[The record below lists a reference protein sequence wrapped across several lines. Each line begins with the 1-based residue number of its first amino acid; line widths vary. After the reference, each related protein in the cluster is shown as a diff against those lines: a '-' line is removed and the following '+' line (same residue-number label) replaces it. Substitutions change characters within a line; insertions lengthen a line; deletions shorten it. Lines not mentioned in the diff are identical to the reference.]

1 MSGPDVPGD
10 HRNGSG
16 LLWGDECLGVWPIG
30 TEHSVVHCPGKKKIQ
45 DLESEALASL
55 ELSQLLE

>member
-30 TEHSVVHCPGKKKIQ
+30 TEHSVVHCPGKKKYRI
-45 DLESEALASL
+45 
-55 ELSQLLE
+55 